1 MSFGS
6 GLVLIEF
13 LEGTDKRA
21 AGSRMKVDAGSATSL
36 CDVQKV
42 AKRVTDATAAEP
54 VTPAPVAAVDIE
66 PEDTP
71 PADVDTDH

>member
-42 AKRVTDATAAEP
+42 AIRVTDATVVEP
-54 VTPAPVAAVDIE
+54 VTPAAADVDIE